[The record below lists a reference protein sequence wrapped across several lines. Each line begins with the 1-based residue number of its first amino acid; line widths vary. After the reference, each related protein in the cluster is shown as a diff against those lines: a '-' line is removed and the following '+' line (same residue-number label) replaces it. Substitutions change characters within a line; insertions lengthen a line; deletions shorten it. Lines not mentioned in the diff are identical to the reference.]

1 MKILQ
6 EGNTDN
12 FEILSGTEMGF
23 ILGGAVDCKHKYI
36 NGNVECHK
44 RYTDDDNGNIT
55 CMRNYVLIT
64 K

>member
-1 MKILQ
+1 MEILQ
-6 EGNTDN
+6 EGKKNDI
-12 FEILSGTEMGF
+12 EILSDTEMDF

-44 RYTDDDNGNIT
+44 RYTDDDKGHIT
-55 CMRNYVLIT
+55 CLHKYSLVT